1 MLLMNHRMTGVSLAV
16 LGSGWEPDRGAGSG
30 SHCGGV
36 EVAPSGVLTEVT
48 NIQISGPTKTRVR
61 MARVTANRA
70 FPIGDALRPPRP
82 APEVGA
88 AASVAVRRAATSVL
102 MTHPDHGRPG
112 S

>member
-30 SHCGGV
+30 SHCGGN

-61 MARVTANRA
+61 MARVTATRA
-70 FPIGDALRPPRP
+70 LPIGAAFRPPRP

-88 AASVAVRRAATSVL
+88 ASVVPRRAATVVL
-102 MTHPDHGRPG
+102 MTRPDRGRPG